1 MKLGTET
8 NLSIPMICTKR
19 DIPII
24 NKKLITEINVMM
36 FSLELSSSF
45 FETIIHE
52 IIPKEILNVGN
63 QKSRVLIAEI
73 G

>member
-1 MKLGTET
+1 MLGTET
-8 NLSIPMICTKR
+8 NLSIPRKGTKR

-24 NKKLITEINVMM
+24 NKKLITETNVVI
-36 FSLELSSSF
+36 FSLEFISSF

-63 QKSRVLIAEI
+63 QKSRFLIAEI